1 MGNQMLKLNNR
12 AKDVDKQQSM
22 SKYACMLRF
31 FVLLTA
37 LLSHV
42 SFAKPTF
49 DEYVALLKQEAIE
62 KAYPPAF
69 VESAFKDVKYYQR
82 AIKADK
88 NQPEFKI
95 TLDKYLAS
103 RVPEWKVKQAIE
115 FYQENAELLA
125 QVELMFSVQA
135 RFIVALWGNESNF
148 GKVMGKLPV
157 ISSLT
162 TLAYEGRRETMFK
175 KQLFAA
181 LDILQQGHV
190 SKEEFVGSWAGAM
203 GQSQFMPT
211 SFLTYAYD
219 FDEDG
224 KKDIWTNKADVFA
237 SIANYLKSEGWDDT
251 ITWGRQVKLPE
262 DFDLELAGLAKDKMK
277 SMAQWQALG
286 VRRYDGSDLP
296 LNGIQASIIMPDD
309 GKGRIYLVYKNFH
322 TLMRWNR
329 STYFGAAVSYLS
341 DRIKKGK

>member
-1 MGNQMLKLNNR
+1 
-12 AKDVDKQQSM
+12 
-22 SKYACMLRF
+22 MLRF
-31 FVLLTA
+31 FLLATMM
-37 LLSHV
+37 LSQV
-42 SFAKPTF
+42 SFAKPSF

-62 KAYPPAF
+62 RAYPKKFVDNAF
-69 VESAFKDVKYYQR
+69 ADVKFYRR
-82 AIKADK
+82 AVKADK

-103 RVPEWKVKQAIE
+103 RVPEWKVKQALK
-115 FYQENAELLA
+115 FYQQNSELLA
-125 QVELMFSVQA
+125 RVEKKFSVQA

-190 SKEEFVGSWAGAM
+190 SKENFVGSWAGAM
-203 GQSQFMPT
+203 GQSQFMPS

-251 ITWGRQVKLPE
+251 ITWGRQVRLPD
-262 DFDLELAGLAKDKMK
+262 DFDPALAGLAKDKMK
-277 SMAQWQALG
+277 AMAQWQALG

-309 GKGRIYLVYKNFH
+309 SKGRIYLVYQNFH
-322 TLMRWNR
+322 TLMQWNR
-329 STYFGAAVSYLS
+329 STYFGVAVSYLS